1 MKEIRFW
8 AIAALA
14 VLLGVGIWLFDPRIP
29 NSFGSYILL
38 LTLMAV
44 VWYTRETQ
52 KLRVLSARQV
62 ELSQEQTE
70 LSLRPHLE
78 IVFRRAHFLLHNI
91 GYGPATNIRID
102 PAIVHVS
109 SIPPIRLKFICPPIV
124 RKDEYQPI
132 EIRIFWA
139 KTDGP
144 ALDLSPGI
152 YTPPLATE
160 TIKITIH
167 YENLM
172 GRPYKREL
180 VIGKEMPID
189 NEPVDFLLQYL
200 YEVQPKAISPWEI
213 PDLDVAKKDAARA
226 LWYCYQKKYAEAR
239 GSGYINQEMV
249 LDTLDLRITADGID
263 YLKRKG

>member
-8 AIAALA
+8 IAVVLA
-14 VLLGVGIWLFDPRIP
+14 VALGVLTWLLNPKIP
-29 NSFGSYILL
+29 DSIGSYVLF
-38 LTLMAV
+38 LTLIAV
-44 VWYTRETQ
+44 VWYTRETH
-52 KLRVLSARQV
+52 KLRDLSARQV

-78 IVFRRAHFLLHNI
+78 IVFQRAHFRLHNI
-91 GYGPATNIRID
+91 GYGPATNIQID
-102 PAIVHVS
+102 HAIVSIS
-109 SIPPIRLKFICPPIV
+109 SIPPIRLKFTCPPIV

-132 EIRIFWA
+132 EIKIFWA

-160 TIKITIH
+160 TIKVRVH

-172 GRPYKREL
+172 GRKYEREL
-180 VIGKEMPID
+180 VIGKDMPID
-189 NEPVDFLLQYL
+189 IEPVDFLLQYL
-200 YEVQPKAISPWEI
+200 YENFPKSINPKAIPVLYVKPEDRMKLI
-213 PDLDVAKKDAARA
+213 QYCDEKGLTDADPIRTD
-226 LWYCYQKKYAEAR
+226 
-239 GSGYINQEMV
+239 QEGIV
-249 LDTLDLRITADGID
+249 EYLNLRINAEGID